1 MSKKARGFGSDFYD
15 IFRDNQLES
24 QSYTEKLRISDIEP
38 RKDQPRKVFDKEAL
52 DALADSIGEHGVLQP
67 IIVRENDSM
76 PGLYEIIAGERRWRA
91 AKMAGLDEIPAVLLK
106 GDDLKIAQVS
116 LIENLQREDLD
127 PVEEAMAY
135 KVLIERF
142 GLTQDQVAKQVGKS
156 RPAIANSLRL
166 LNLPEDVIE
175 MLQADIISE
184 GHAKALLGLE
194 NTENIVP
201 LAQKIAERE
210 MSVRETEL
218 AVKKMNAAKE
228 EKEVYVDLN
237 SDAGR
242 MKLYIEEIE
251 RRSRSALGRKVKI
264 THTPRKKTLEISYES
279 NEELEVMLKT
289 LCGED
294 IFDNI

>member
-67 IIVRENDSM
+67 IIVRENEAM

-127 PVEEAMAY
+127 PIEEAMAY

-194 NTENIVP
+194 NPDNVVL

-242 MKLYIEEIE
+242 LKLYLEEIE

-264 THTPRKKTLEISYES
+264 THTARKKTLEISYES
-279 NEELEVMLKT
+279 NEELESMLKT
-289 LCGED
+289 LCGDD